1 VVTGLDGMFRPAARR
16 IGVVVK
22 KPHLII
28 DVALCQGCNNC
39 FLACKDEHVGNDW
52 PGYTRPQALH
62 GERWIHL
69 PYNERGQ
76 YPLID
81 VAYRPT
87 LCTHCADAPCVPRSK
102 GAISKRADGIVMID
116 PVKAAGGRALVDACP
131 YGMISWSEE
140 SSAAQKCTLC
150 AHLLDQGWK
159 EPRCV
164 QACGP
169 GALRF
174 VMEDD
179 EEFAKRVE
187 AEGLET
193 LHPGRPEET
202 VVCYKN
208 LARFDSCFIGGS
220 VAVRRGGLLDC
231 AAGAVVKLRRLEAEK
246 DADPEKDPATVAET
260 LQEVKT
266 DAFGDFKFDT
276 LKPGSGDYEIEIA
289 LDGDEPVR
297 LTTSL
302 GTSVNLGTIMVG
314 GER

>member
-1 VVTGLDGMFRPAARR
+1 M
-16 IGVVVK
+16 GVVVK

-52 PGYTRPQALH
+52 PGYTRPQSLH

-69 PYNERGQ
+69 PCNERGQ

-87 LCTHCADAPCVPRSK
+87 LCTHCADAPCIPRSK
-102 GAISKRADGIVMID
+102 GAMYKRPDGIVVID
-116 PVKAAGGRALVDACP
+116 PAKAAGQRALVDACP
-131 YGMISWSEE
+131 YHMIAWSEE

-150 AHLLDQGWK
+150 AHLLDKGWK

-169 GALRF
+169 GALSF

-179 EEFAKRVE
+179 EEFAKRVK

-193 LHPGRPEET
+193 LHPGSPERT

-220 VAVRRGGLLDC
+220 VAVKRGGVVDC
-231 AAGAVVKLRRLEAEK
+231 AAGAVARLRRLDGAE
-246 DADPEKDPATVAET
+246 DPEQDPARAAEP
-260 LQEVKT
+260 LQEVET

-276 LKPGSGDYEIEIA
+276 LEPDSGEYEIEIA
-289 LDGDEPVR
+289 LSGGEPMR
-297 LTTSL
+297 LTTRL
-302 GTSVNLGTIMVG
+302 GKSSVNLGMILVG
-314 GER
+314 GEH